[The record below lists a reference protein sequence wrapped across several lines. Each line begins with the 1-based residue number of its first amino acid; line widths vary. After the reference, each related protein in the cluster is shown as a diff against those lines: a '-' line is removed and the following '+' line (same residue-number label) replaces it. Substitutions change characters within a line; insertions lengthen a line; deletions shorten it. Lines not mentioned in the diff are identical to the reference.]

1 MKTLLIK
8 HGSMLVLALWVIV
21 KFVAWVVYKILYW
34 YLAFFLKLAVFIYAT
49 HARRGPLG

>member
-8 HGSMLVLALWVIV
+8 HGWMLLFALWVVV
-21 KFVAWVVYKILYW
+21 KFVAWAVYKILY
-34 YLAFFLKLAVFIYAT
+34 YYIAFFLKMAVFIFAT